1 MDLLNSVAMIDRY
14 SKAEQKVGFLFVEDH
29 ECRETR
35 GFDIDQNYIVF
46 YNGDDSIPSILKVGK
61 DKFDV
66 QAILMELN
74 VAIVKGRPTWGQ
86 RGMTAVFEHHQ
97 SALIY
102 MIPEQSDKQ
111 DMIKDWRLMLM
122 FRMIKMMQEQ
132 HTGFIPLIAPF
143 LQTTPGGMQV
153 PQLSAVVV
161 AKKEDLPNFY
171 VIHPLTQQ
179 IIPFPEPID
188 DIAKFSPDLVLLWA
202 RKQVLELEVEH
213 FEKEIVK
220 IESSNANPASP
231 LTDKATRRFNQ
242 LNDSLNSAKEEQ
254 SAVIERYENEEA
266 QLAEGKN
273 KFADDIAKNKSD
285 A

>member
-1 MDLLNSVAMIDRY
+1 
-14 SKAEQKVGFLFVEDH
+14 
-29 ECRETR
+29 
-35 GFDIDQNYIVF
+35 
-46 YNGDDSIPSILKVGK
+46 
-61 DKFDV
+61 
-66 QAILMELN
+66 MELN

-171 VIHPLTQQ
+171 VIHPLT
-179 IIPFPEPID
+179 
-188 DIAKFSPDLVLLWA
+188 
-202 RKQVLELEVEH
+202 
-213 FEKEIVK
+213 
-220 IESSNANPASP
+220 
-231 LTDKATRRFNQ
+231 
-242 LNDSLNSAKEEQ
+242 
-254 SAVIERYENEEA
+254 
-266 QLAEGKN
+266 
-273 KFADDIAKNKSD
+273 
-285 A
+285 